1 MNAHKNFTAGK
12 NPDLIVAHLG
22 TVSIS
27 TNCLKKGTIWNRGKE
42 YKLQA
47 DYYLTEF
54 LNLFTEN
61 ATARVV
67 VSFQQYPNQEYVAVA
82 RLHRELIV

>member
-12 NPDLIVAHLG
+12 NPDLIVAHLA

-27 TNCLKKGTIWNRGKE
+27 TSCLKKGTVWNRGRE

-47 DYYLTEF
+47 DSALADYL
-54 LNLFTEN
+54 TEN

-67 VSFQQYPNQEYVAVA
+67 VSFQQYPNQENVAVA
-82 RLHRELIV
+82 RLHREFIV

>member
-1 MNAHKNFTAGK
+1 MASHKNFTPSK
-12 NPDLIVAHLG
+12 NDDLLVAHLA
-22 TVSIS
+22 TINIS
-27 TNCLKKGTIWNRGKE
+27 TNCLNKGTVWHRGRE
-42 YKLQA
+42 YTLQA

-54 LNLFTEN
+54 LNEN
-61 ATARVV
+61 ATARAV

>member
-1 MNAHKNFTAGK
+1 MNEHKNFTAGK
-12 NPDLIVAHLG
+12 NPDLIVAHLATITVYKSCLGKG
-22 TVSIS
+22 TV
-27 TNCLKKGTIWNRGKE
+27 WNRGRE
-42 YKLQA
+42 YTLQA
-47 DYYLTEF
+47 DSALTDYL
-54 LNLFTEN
+54 TEN